1 MFLLVRV
8 RIKFQVALVEQKD
21 VWAGSLY
28 SAAYSDLSIKKNSD
42 LADIGVY
49 FLIIFIILLN
59 GGEKITFA
67 YVAANFEFSTKIHW
81 SIMNKA
87 AISKERKV
95 RCQTMKILL
104 EKLRGN

>member
-49 FLIIFIILLN
+49 VL
-59 GGEKITFA
+59 
-67 YVAANFEFSTKIHW
+67 H
-81 SIMNKA
+81 
-87 AISKERKV
+87 
-95 RCQTMKILL
+95 
-104 EKLRGN
+104 